1 MNCPRCKSPI
11 GPLASPDAIVTCPGC
26 GTRLMTR
33 SAALKSQGGSQQ
45 IPPAGSPGAAPE
57 APAAAAAPAA
67 SPGAPSSA
75 ASAVQRT
82 TPAFDPGT
90 LAAPSLEPDPTP
102 EPPPAA
108 SHTAVKVGRH
118 TVGRSSSGSVRSG
131 GRRSDKGDGV
141 TLEMLLAEIKA
152 VQETQLSILDALAG
166 LGRRPAEVGADSSA
180 PTSGSRRGGD
190 GGGETPAE
198 GTTTLSPIRA
208 AARKSVLL
216 VDDNP
221 KTRQAALEELEKADI
236 PVRAF
241 AEGNKALAAI
251 AYDKP
256 DLIILELAVGGDM
269 SGKDLVNMIKATMEW
284 VDIPI
289 VLWTRENVSNQ
300 REARQLHGADE
311 VVMKS
316 AGAAALVARVITL
329 FRR

>member
-11 GPLASPDAIVTCPGC
+11 GPLSNPDAIVTCPGC

-45 IPPAGSPGAAPE
+45 IPPAGPPGAAP
-57 APAAAAAPAA
+57 AAAPQASPAA
-67 SPGAPSSA
+67 SSIAQPTS
-75 ASAVQRT
+75 
-82 TPAFDPGT
+82 PAFDPGT

-118 TVGRSSSGSVRSG
+118 SVGRSTGGSVRSG

-141 TLEMLLAEIKA
+141 TLEMLLAEIQA
-152 VQETQLSILDALAG
+152 IRETQQQILDAIG
-166 LGRRPAEVGADSSA
+166 GKGPRPLEVGADSSA
-180 PTSGSRRGGD
+180 PTSALRRGGD
-190 GGGETPAE
+190 GASETPAE
-198 GTTTLSPIRA
+198 GSTTLSPIRA

-256 DLIILELAVGGDM
+256 DVIILELAVGGDM

-316 AGAAALVARVITL
+316 AGAAALLARVITL

>member
-11 GPLASPDAIVTCPGC
+11 GPLANPDAIVTCPGC

-33 SAALKSQGGSQQ
+33 SAALKSQGGSQL
-45 IPPAGSPGAAPE
+45 IPPAGSPAAPP
-57 APAAAAAPAA
+57 PAALPAAPAA
-67 SPGAPSSA
+67 QP
-75 ASAVQRT
+75 T
-82 TPAFDPGT
+82 YPAIDPGT

-102 EPPPAA
+102 EPPPSA
-108 SHTAVKVGRH
+108 SQTAVKVGRH
-118 TVGRSSSGSVRSG
+118 TVGRSSSGSLRSG

-141 TLEMLLAEIKA
+141 TLEMLLAEIQA
-152 VQETQLSILDALAG
+152 IRETQQQILDAIG
-166 LGRRPAEVGADSSA
+166 GMGPRPGEVGADSA
-180 PTSGSRRGGD
+180 GPTSALRRGGD
-190 GGGETPAE
+190 SGGETPAE
-198 GTTTLSPIRA
+198 GSTTLSPIRA
-208 AARKSVLL
+208 SARKSVLL

-221 KTRQAALEELEKADI
+221 KTRQAAVDELEKADI

-241 AEGNKALAAI
+241 AEGSKALAAI

-256 DLIILELAVGGDM
+256 DVIILELAVGGDM

-300 REARQLHGADE
+300 REARQIHGADE
-311 VVMKS
+311 VVTKS